1 MTKTSYL
8 FLALYVGSVVL
19 VNILFSYVPMIEVP
33 AIGLLS
39 PVAILVGFTFILR
52 DYAQRTAGHFVLV
65 AMALGTLISFLM
77 ADPFVATASA
87 IAFASSEIADYLV
100 YTATKRPFRER
111 VALSSLISAP
121 IDTVVFLYLIGAF
134 TWGTVALMI
143 LAKLVAVLIIWNTH
157 KEAESISNPYY
168 RA

>member
-8 FLALYVGSVVL
+8 FLALYIGSVVL

-33 AIGLLS
+33 TIGLLS

-52 DYAQRTAGHFVLV
+52 DYAQRTSGHFVLV
-65 AMALGTLISFLM
+65 AMALATLISYLM

-87 IAFASSEIADYLV
+87 IAFASSEIADYAV
-100 YTATKRPFRER
+100 YSATKRPFRER
-111 VALSSLISAP
+111 MAISSLISAP
-121 IDTVVFLYLIGAF
+121 IDTFVFLYLIGAF

-143 LAKLVAVLIIWNTH
+143 LAKLVAVVLIWNLH
-157 KEAESISNPYY
+157 SPREGLSQA
-168 RA
+168 